1 MHYSEY
7 NHGELLRNKKTAEK
21 PKYIQLPKPV
31 TGRRWKKCI
40 FLLQL
45 LYTFSYMSPSVWMRC

>member
-7 NHGELLRNKKTAEK
+7 NHSELLRNKKTAEK

-31 TGRRWKKCI
+31 TGRRWKNV
-40 FLLQL
+40 
-45 LYTFSYMSPSVWMRC
+45 FSFSNYYILSLT